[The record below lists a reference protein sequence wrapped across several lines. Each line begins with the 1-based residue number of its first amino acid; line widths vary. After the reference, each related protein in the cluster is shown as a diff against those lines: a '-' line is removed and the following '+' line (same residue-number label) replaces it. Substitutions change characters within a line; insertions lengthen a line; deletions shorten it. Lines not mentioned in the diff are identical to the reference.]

1 MKPEEVF
8 TVTEPIR
15 QAFPAEKAKAWHYKI
30 HPYFTKQPSN
40 VVGEYVRHFCPKGG
54 LVVDPFCG
62 SGVTA
67 IEALVNRRRALCLD
81 LDPFAAFITRMTCL
95 SPVDLAAFW
104 DAYHKVEIEMKPV
117 MDFVRKS
124 KPGELDNY
132 ELKEWY
138 PKGVKLPSNADRG
151 YVEDLF
157 GRAQLITLAH
167 LRAAI
172 IKIADI
178 QTRELLLFAFS
189 GILARASITYGIDP
203 KHEGGGDSG
212 IFKVYRYWVP
222 PTPDYR
228 DVWELFSIR
237 ARLVAKAK
245 EKGNKLFGD
254 FVKEGNTFS
263 VYRDSAENLL
273 KYVGRNTVDYI
284 YTDPP
289 YGAHIA
295 YLDLSTMWDSWL
307 GFKVTNEMRLQEAI
321 EGGEQKFDEKHYLDV
336 LQKSFEQM
344 FYALKDNA
352 WLSLVF
358 HHKETN
364 LWYSIRDMLRYTGFT
379 YSNTVAQPLS
389 KQTFHKVKNP
399 LRVLGES
406 LIINFQKSATR
417 RIAEPMPL
425 SMASVIRNAAEIAIA
440 RGGGATTEE
449 VLREVVPQLFDAN
462 LFIDAASKNMNDI
475 LAMLEQ
481 DFEQGDDKLWHLKKG
496 RQLGSYI
503 PEKDRIRY
511 FVVSYLRTVSKAN
524 FDAIITTVLPKLING
539 HQPRREDIA
548 DVLNEVAISYDKE
561 NWQLRDP
568 RTLGVQA
575 VFELPTIEAGKPM
588 PVPADLS
595 VHSQQIY
602 RLAVLCLKAGLA
614 PYIGKKE
621 RGDQALAQLK
631 PLSRLDIQATADQL
645 KGIEQIDITW
655 ATASGSP
662 VWAFEVEESTTIL
675 SALERF
681 VDLLAVAPD
690 LGKAKQLT
698 IVASKARRRKLHQ
711 ELTSSSYVGHPQY
724 MENKITYLF
733 YDDLE
738 KAYTRLSSRGEINL
752 KDLAQ
757 YCHPAQEIDK

>member
-1 MKPEEVF
+1 
-8 TVTEPIR
+8 
-15 QAFPAEKAKAWHYKI
+15 
-30 HPYFTKQPSN
+30 
-40 VVGEYVRHFCPKGG
+40 
-54 LVVDPFCG
+54 
-62 SGVTA
+62 
-67 IEALVNRRRALCLD
+67 
-81 LDPFAAFITRMTCL
+81 
-95 SPVDLAAFW
+95 
-104 DAYHKVEIEMKPV
+104 
-117 MDFVRKS
+117 
-124 KPGELDNY
+124 
-132 ELKEWY
+132 
-138 PKGVKLPSNADRG
+138 
-151 YVEDLF
+151 
-157 GRAQLITLAH
+157 
-167 LRAAI
+167 
-172 IKIADI
+172 
-178 QTRELLLFAFS
+178 
-189 GILARASITYGIDP
+189 
-203 KHEGGGDSG
+203 
-212 IFKVYRYWVP
+212 
-222 PTPDYR
+222 
-228 DVWELFSIR
+228 
-237 ARLVAKAK
+237 
-245 EKGNKLFGD
+245 
-254 FVKEGNTFS
+254 
-263 VYRDSAENLL
+263 
-273 KYVGRNTVDYI
+273 
-284 YTDPP
+284 
-289 YGAHIA
+289 
-295 YLDLSTMWDSWL
+295 
-307 GFKVTNEMRLQEAI
+307 
-321 EGGEQKFDEKHYLDV
+321 
-336 LQKSFEQM
+336 
-344 FYALKDNA
+344 
-352 WLSLVF
+352 
-358 HHKETN
+358 
-364 LWYSIRDMLRYTGFT
+364 
-379 YSNTVAQPLS
+379 
-389 KQTFHKVKNP
+389 
-399 LRVLGES
+399 
-406 LIINFQKSATR
+406 
-417 RIAEPMPL
+417 MPL
-425 SMASVIRNAAEIAIA
+425 SMASIIRNAAEIAIA

-475 LAMLEQ
+475 LAMLEH
-481 DFEQGDDKLWHLKKG
+481 DFELGDDKLWHLKKG

-561 NWQLRDP
+561 NWQLKDP

-575 VFELPTIEAGKPM
+575 VFELPTIETGKPM

-631 PLSRLDIQATADQL
+631 PLSRLDIRATADQL

-655 ATASGSP
+655 ATTSGSP

-738 KAYTRLSSRGEINL
+738 KAYTKLSARDEINL
-752 KDLAQ
+752 KELAQ
-757 YCHPAQEIDK
+757 YCHPAQEIDIKT